1 MKHRLEPFLIK
12 EFTSKVDEVVDIE
25 ATRYSA
31 RDFTVMLFSVC
42 AMLVAALVVEERIC
56 EILSIC
62 FSHRKL

>member
-31 RDFTVMLFSVC
+31 RGFTVKLFSVC
-42 AMLVAALVVEERIC
+42 AMLVAALVVEERIS